1 MKRFYRL
8 LCALLAA
15 GAVVATACSESG
27 TEDTPKQ
34 ADVAFDSGTQDQT
47 VYADTET
54 ANAINFTAKAA
65 WTATVTALQVKAEG
79 GSSVEWLTL
88 DKYSGQAGSFSL
100 KMSLKPNYTGE
111 TRKAQIGI
119 VSGETSISTTIEQKG
134 TNKDGTQPQDPDK
147 PDDNPPSNI
156 QFPDAKFAAYMVE
169 NFDTNKDGGISPAE
183 AAAITRIECPRMEIE
198 SLEGIEYCTELTY
211 LDCGYNKLKTLDIS
225 KNTKLTELVCWSNQL
240 TTLNVSGCPNLTC
253 LRCIANQLT
262 TLDVSNNPELT
273 ELYCAHNQ
281 LTTLDTSKNAQ
292 LTKFDYADNQLPNL
306 DVSKNTELTE
316 LGCALNQLT
325 TLNVSKNTKLTKLVC
340 SQNQLTAIDVSKNTQ
355 LTDLTCDRNQLTTLD
370 VSNNTKLT
378 NLNCVY
384 NQMTALDVSKN
395 TELTKL
401 SCSHNQLTTLD
412 VSKTN
417 LGNSSSNH
425 PLSCYRATLQTL
437 WLKTGWQLNGI
448 NKDRSTSYIHPKTEI
463 KYKD

>member
-8 LCALLAA
+8 LCALLVA
-15 GAVVATACSESG
+15 GAVVATACSESR
-27 TEDTPKQ
+27 TEDTPRQ
-34 ADVAFDSGTQDQT
+34 AEVAFDSGTQDQT

-65 WTATVTALQVKAEG
+65 WTASVTALQAKAEG

-100 KMSLKPNYTGE
+100 KMNIKPNYTGE
-111 TRKAQIGI
+111 SRKAQIGI

-156 QFPDAKFAAYMVE
+156 QIPDAKFAAYLVE

-183 AAAITRIECPRMEIE
+183 AAAITKIDCPSMKIE
-198 SLEGIEYCTELTY
+198 SLEGIEYCTNLTY
-211 LDCGYNKLKTLDIS
+211 
-225 KNTKLTELVCWSNQL
+225 
-240 TTLNVSGCPNLTC
+240 

-262 TLDVSNNPELT
+262 TLDVSKNLELT

-281 LTTLDTSKNAQ
+281 LTTLEISKNTK
-292 LTKFDYADNQLPNL
+292 LTKLEYSDNRLPNL

-316 LGCALNQLT
+316 LGCGLNQLT
-325 TLNVSKNTKLTKLVC
+325 TLDVSKNAKLTTLLC

-355 LTDLTCDRNQLTTLD
+355 LTDLYCDRNQLTSLD
-370 VSNNTKLT
+370 VSNNKELT
-378 NLNCVY
+378 NLNCMY

-395 TELTKL
+395 TGLAKL
-401 SCSHNQLTTLD
+401 SCSQNQLTTLDVSKNAQLTELYCAYNRLTTLD

-417 LGNSSSNH
+417 LGNSNAEH
-425 PLSCYRATLQTL
+425 PLSCYGATLQTL